1 MKTLLLIG
9 AGGWGREVAGVV
21 RHMNKA
27 SPSWDLLGYLDDHVA
42 LQGKQVNGL
51 PVLGSVAAVRR
62 YSDAFFLCCVADPI
76 VKWRLVERASRF
88 GARWAIV
95 IHHTAIVMDDSAIG
109 EGCVINP
116 FGAVTV
122 DAKLGKHV
130 QVNYH
135 SSVGHDAT
143 LGDYVTLSS
152 YVDITGKVTLG
163 RGVFVGSGA
172 SVLPGVTVGE
182 HAIIGGG
189 ALVHRDVP
197 PRTVAVGVPARVI
210 RDRNIDLPMHDPDGL
225 TTVPEFL
232 RTDARAPAPSGE
244 AAAGQR
250 REPDCVTRGED
261 AWRGDV

>member
-1 MKTLLLIG
+1 MKRLLLIG
-9 AGGWGREVAGVV
+9 AGGWGREVAGMV
-21 RHMNKA
+21 RHTTRV
-27 SPSWDLLGYLDDHVA
+27 SPDWDLLGYLDDHVA
-42 LQGKQVNGL
+42 LQGKRVNDL
-51 PVLGSVAAVRR
+51 PVLGSLNAVRQHA
-62 YSDAFFLCCVADPI
+62 DAFFLCCVADPI
-76 VKWRLVERASRF
+76 VKWRLVERATRF
-88 GARWAIV
+88 GARWATV
-95 IHHTAIVMDDSAIG
+95 VHHTAIVMDESAIG
-109 EGCVINP
+109 EGCIINP
-116 FGAVTV
+116 FAAVTV

-130 QVNYH
+130 HVNYH

-152 YVDITGKVTLG
+152 YVDVTGKVTLG

-232 RTDARAPAPSGE
+232 RSDTASPRQGSVADDGLANLAY
-244 AAAGQR
+244 
-250 REPDCVTRGED
+250 PDDQDDPWRGEI
-261 AWRGDV
+261 